1 MSALST
7 VLFVLGAGWVVALG
21 SRRIRRV
28 GAWTSLGAFVVNAHW
43 IRFSER
49 IGLRVGYFLWWISF
63 LLLAIGLLR
72 LSRATNG
79 EI

>member
-49 IGLRVGYFLWWISF
+49 IGLRVEEMGVAATGKP
-63 LLLAIGLLR
+63 LAV
-72 LSRATNG
+72 NNWC
-79 EI
+79 